1 MIKERQSALCALLMY
16 KLSTVALLRVLFIS
30 ANLARQFAQN
40 TSTIQTTITQTKYTR
55 MLNNR

>member
-1 MIKERQSALCALLMY
+1 MVKERQSSLCALLMY
-16 KLSTVALLRVLFIS
+16 KLPTVALLRVLFIS